1 MSLPTDTVQ
10 RPAPW
15 LMLLGLW
22 LAAAPIQATEEIRVT
37 DDAGRELVLAQPARR
52 VVSLSPHLTEILF
65 HVAAGDR
72 LVGTVRFGDH
82 PPDAARLPQVGSA
95 GHLDLERIVSLQP
108 DLVVAWQSGNPSRQ
122 VEQLERLGI
131 PVYLNEPRRLE
142 DLAGTLE
149 RLALLTGA
157 GEAGAA
163 RAVAFRERGRALA
176 AQYAGLPPV
185 RLFYQI
191 WDSPLMTINDA
202 HLIGELIA
210 LCGGVNVFGDLP
222 ALAPRLSREA
232 VLAAD
237 PEVIVGGG
245 PAEDDGVW
253 LEEWKQ
259 WETLTAVARDNLFFI
274 PPSLIQ
280 RQTPRVLEGAA
291 LLCEFVDEARGR
303 RPEGGE

>member
-1 MSLPTDTVQ
+1 MPVPNDIA
-10 RPAPW
+10 RHPAPW
-15 LMLLGLW
+15 LMLLALW
-22 LAAAPIQATEEIRVT
+22 LAGPPVQASGEIRVT
-37 DDAGRELVLAQPARR
+37 DDAGRELVLPQPARR

-82 PPDAARLPQVGSA
+82 PPEATRLPQVGSA

-149 RLALLTGA
+149 RLSLLTGT
-157 GEAGAA
+157 GEAGPA
-163 RAVAFRERGRALA
+163 RAQAFRERGRALA
-176 AQYAGLPPV
+176 EQYAGLPPV

-191 WDSPLMTINDA
+191 WDSPLMTINDT

-222 ALAPRLSREA
+222 ALAPRVSREA

-253 LEEWKQ
+253 LEEWRQ
-259 WETLTAVARDNLFFI
+259 WETLTAVGRDNLFFI

-280 RQTPRVLEGAA
+280 RQTPRILEGAA
-291 LLCEFVDEARGR
+291 LLCEFLDEARDR
-303 RPEGGE
+303 RPEGRE